1 MKLENGPDL
10 SIQAIQANNVIQ
22 PTGSTPASSCGSP
35 LDGPCRR
42 ASRVDVTRQDGRRDG
57 AAPSAVWSAVWS
69 ALRAAHRSALRSAL
83 WARSAVWPATRPAAD
98 DTAGTASSSSSSS
111 SRPEFGPAPTRTGR
125 SASSSL
131 YCHQTEVSNCLP
143 KVRACPLAR
152 TLCTLWTP

>member
-22 PTGSTPASSCGSP
+22 PTGSTPALSCGSP

-42 ASRVDVTRQDGRRDG
+42 PSRVDVTRQDGRRDG
-57 AAPSAVWSAVWS
+57 AAPSAVRSVVWSAVWS
-69 ALRAAHRSALRSAL
+69 ALRSAL
-83 WARSAVWPATRPAAD
+83 WSWSAVWPATRPAAD